1 MGKSIDLTQPL
12 SDEDRAWLQER
23 GAYGDIRIADELA
36 RVAAGDFAAPQEIPV
51 EVDED
56 DEVVESDNYGGWT
69 NAQLR
74 YELST
79 RGLPQHGNKA
89 ELVARLEASDEGSV
103 AVVDDSASDEDA
115 EQQ

>member
-23 GAYGDIRIADELA
+23 GAYGDIRVADELA
-36 RVAAGDFAAPQEIPV
+36 RVAAGEFAAPEEAPV
-51 EVDED
+51 EPDED
-56 DEVVESDNYGGWT
+56 DEVVESENYGGWT

-79 RGLPQHGNKA
+79 RSLPQHGNKA
-89 ELVARLEASDEGSV
+89 DLVARLEASDEGAVEV
-103 AVVDDSASDEDA
+103 ASDSDSDEDA
-115 EQQ
+115 EQ